1 MRTTALFIFML
12 LSLFGSCSAETLFE
26 SSANRLLIGPEAY
39 HVYRTRDGGNHQKGW
54 LFGVRGIYDHIQRC
68 GVYWAVEGSYAGG
81 LLYGSTKPRSCK
93 KGAPK
98 NKHTLQSTFN
108 EASGE
113 GRIGF
118 TFQATTGLR
127 PSFTPFI
134 GYGYFWEN
142 NKFGGC
148 SPLHLRFKT
157 DYQYPTAGF
166 LSSITL
172 CGNWNLG
179 LTLKVRYMIDPKCS
193 VSNDPDYKTARLKIG
208 NDRLQYRVELP
219 LNYLAS
225 CYCGFSF
232 IPFYEERYYG
242 GQNGCP
248 FDFIRTRYFNYGAT
262 TALFYNF

>member
-1 MRTTALFIFML
+1 MRTAALFVFFF
-12 LSLFGSCSAETLFE
+12 LSLFGSCSAETLYE
-26 SSANRLLIGPEAY
+26 TGNNRFLIGPEAY
-39 HVYRTRDGGNHQKGW
+39 HVYRTRDGGTHQKGW
-54 LFGVRGIYDHIQRC
+54 LFGVRAIYDHIQRC
-68 GVYWAVEGSYAGG
+68 GLYWACEGSYAGG
-81 LLYGSTKPRSCK
+81 LLYGSSKPKRFHKETKQS
-93 KGAPK
+93 
-98 NKHTLQSTFN
+98 LQSTYY
-108 EASGE
+108 EATGE

-118 TFQATTGLR
+118 TFQATSGHR

-157 DYQYPTAGF
+157 DYQYSTAGF

-172 CGNWNLG
+172 CGNWRLG
-179 LTLKVRYMIDPKCS
+179 LNLKVRYMIDPKCT
-193 VSNDPDYKTARLKIG
+193 VSNDPDYTQIRLKIG

-232 IPFYEERYYG
+232 IPFYEERCYG

-248 FDFIRTRYFNYGAT
+248 FDFIRTRYYNCGAT
-262 TALFYNF
+262 TALFYSF